1 MNESVEKSIDKAVT
15 SYYTVGDSNKLPFR
29 LEDRQMKMD
38 EIFEEYGSDTEH
50 RVQAIFSSIFV
61 LQNRMQ
67 TAGEKLQTQI
77 SMKQWL
83 LLAMTACCPEPC
95 TLTNVGNLMGC
106 SRQNIKKLALALEKK
121 GFVRLLSGGNNSVRI
136 ELTDK
141 ADQYAEEMGER
152 HLQSLKLLFLDF
164 SDDEIKQL
172 FCLYAKLFAGME
184 RVEKYAEELDR

>member
-1 MNESVEKSIDKAVT
+1 
-15 SYYTVGDSNKLPFR
+15 
-29 LEDRQMKMD
+29 MKID
-38 EIFEEYGSDTEH
+38 EIFEQYNCDTEH
-50 RVQAIFSSIFV
+50 RMQAIFSSIFV

-83 LLAMTACCPEPC
+83 LLVMTACCPEPR
-95 TLTNVGNLMGC
+95 TLTNVGNFIGC

-121 GFVRLLSGGNNSVRI
+121 GFVRLLSGGNNSVCI

-141 ADQYAEEMGER
+141 VDQYAEEMGER

-164 SDDEIKQL
+164 TEEEIEQL
-172 FCLYAKLFAGME
+172 FRLYVKLFAGME
-184 RVEKYAEELDR
+184 RIEKYAEELD